1 MAEHAT
7 FTKRGIEAMKP
18 GAPTLHPNGN
28 VLSVSE
34 VKRGDVDPA
43 RIALYGGSFGGY
55 LAPRAAAFEHRLAAC
70 IADAA
75 LFDPA
80 AMSTKMFPQNIASA
94 LEKNDVAVLEPFF
107 NKLQE
112 NTTLRLMLGRGM
124 WVHGATTP
132 WGYLKMFQRVIARR
146 CSGKHSVSHICG

>member
-1 MAEHAT
+1 MTVPGKAVRLLCKNCQCERIGKT
-7 FTKRGIEAMKP
+7 SFTPVVDYLLTRP
-18 GAPTLHPNGN
+18 
-28 VLSVSE
+28 
-34 VKRGDVDPA
+34 DVDST

-55 LAPRAAAFEHRLAAC
+55 LAPRAAAFEHRFAAC

-80 AMSTKMFPQNIASA
+80 ALSNKMFPPEIASA
-94 LEKNDVAVLEPFF
+94 LAKDDVAILELFF

-112 NTTLRLMLGRGM
+112 NSTQRFILGRGM

>member
-1 MAEHAT
+1 MDST
-7 FTKRGIEAMKP
+7 
-18 GAPTLHPNGN
+18 
-28 VLSVSE
+28 
-34 VKRGDVDPA
+34 

-55 LAPRAAAFEHRLAAC
+55 LAPRAAAFEHRFAAC

-80 AMSTKMFPQNIASA
+80 ALSNKMFPPEIASA
-94 LEKNDVAVLEPFF
+94 LAKDDVAILELFF

-112 NTTLRLMLGRGM
+112 NSTQRFILGRGM